1 MIYPSELVSSP
12 ESRAE
17 EIVYNKLSQLSD
29 RYDIFYSK
37 RFVKK
42 NQYEKPEY
50 EIDFIITI
58 PNEAIL
64 CLEVKGGIVE
74 YDGRSNQWY
83 QNSKPLSVAPDQQA
97 TSASHNLINRYRN
110 LSRDVPIDWAVCFPD
125 CEVPS
130 DKELPI
136 SLDENRIIDQ
146 KSLLFLDKALES
158 FFDSIKKQN
167 PERSGCKY
175 YVYERFKN
183 DLLRGL
189 GFVQRLGT
197 RFKHEEEKFIELAE
211 TQLDV
216 FKHVAENDQII
227 VNGPAGSGKTIVAK
241 ELAKELASEE
251 KNVLF
256 LCYNRTL
263 ANKISYDTGIRNN
276 ELITTGSFH
285 SYTKRLVEKYDAEWW
300 DNQNIKKDDF
310 WELELSAK
318 MEEILEEHSELGKY
332 DALIIDEAQDF
343 KEFWFEL
350 LFRRVKDEGKK
361 VIFLDRVQDI
371 FNRDV
376 IIPEQSKFV
385 KFTLPENCRNTK
397 KIVGYLEDIIGESIK
412 VRKNPEGDEVEVYS
426 AKTSV
431 ELQTKL
437 VSEIKELTSSHG
449 LSNEQILILINS
461 EKGSSSI
468 DNVKK
473 IGQYDVK
480 SLDNKARVPRDA
492 IAYTT
497 INTFKGLE
505 WDVVFVIDTHLIE
518 ADKMKQMLY
527 TQASRARHKLYVYTI
542 ENES

>member
-1 MIYPSELVSSP
+1 MIYPSELTSLP
-12 ESRAE
+12 ESHAE
-17 EIVYNKLSQLSD
+17 EMVYNKLSQLSD
-29 RYDIFYSK
+29 RYDIFFSK

-42 NQYEKPEY
+42 SQYEKPEY
-50 EIDFIITI
+50 EIDFIIAI

-64 CLEVKGGIVE
+64 CLEVKGGIVK
-74 YDGRSNQWY
+74 YDGRSNRWY
-83 QNSKPLSVAPDQQA
+83 QNSKPLSEGPDQQA
-97 TSASHNLINRYRN
+97 TSASHNLINRYN
-110 LSRDVPIDWAVCFPD
+110 VLAKNVPIEWAVCFPD
-125 CEVPS
+125 CEVPL

-136 SLDENRIIDQ
+136 SLEENRIIDQ
-146 KSLLFLDKALES
+146 QSLLFLDKALES
-158 FFDSIKKQN
+158 IFEAIKNQN
-167 PERSGCKY
+167 PGRTGCKY
-175 YVYERFKN
+175 YVYDRFKN

-211 TQLDV
+211 SQLNI
-216 FKHVAENDQII
+216 FKHVAENNKII

-310 WELELSAK
+310 WELELPAK
-318 MEEILEEHSELGKY
+318 MEEILEEHSELCKY

-350 LFRRVKDEGKK
+350 LFRLVKGKGK
-361 VIFLDRVQDI
+361 RVIFLDRVQDI
-371 FNRDV
+371 FTRNV
-376 IIPEQSKFV
+376 VIPEQSKFV

-397 KIVGYLEDIIGESIK
+397 KIVGYLEDIIGEPIK
-412 VRKNPEGDEVEVYS
+412 VRKNPEGDEVEIYK
-426 AKTSV
+426 AKNDI

-437 VSEIKELTSSHG
+437 VNEIKELTTSHG
-449 LSNEQILILINS
+449 LSNDQILILINS
-461 EKGSSSI
+461 EKDSSSI
-468 DNVKK
+468 SNLKR
-473 IGQYDVK
+473 IGSYEVK
-480 SLDNKARVPRDA
+480 SLDNKARVA
-492 IAYTT
+492 KNSIAYTT

-505 WDVVFVIDTHLIE
+505 WDVVFVIDTHLIDS
-518 ADKMKQMLY
+518 DKTKQMLY
-527 TQASRARHKLYVYTI
+527 TQASRARHKLYIYTI
-542 ENES
+542 